1 VFKIARN
8 RRSDF
13 AAVIPNDP
21 DAEGGAPRADHRG
34 RNAIQREVAEP
45 GHDVQPQQ
53 HCVQFAAP
61 RLQPPIRDPV
71 GGAAAEH
78 NLAPFR
84 RLPLPRRIRPSINVG
99 RNPQRPQAVLLNPAL
114 IDQGPGSAR
123 AARVLATLRAAPPSW
138 ALALD
143 ESRIGAALFMERA
156 EITG

>member
-1 VFKIARN
+1 
-8 RRSDF
+8 
-13 AAVIPNDP
+13 
-21 DAEGGAPRADHRG
+21 
-34 RNAIQREVAEP
+34 
-45 GHDVQPQQ
+45 VQPQQ

-123 AARVLATLRAAPPSW
+123 AARVLATLRAAPHIL
-138 ALALD
+138 LAG
-143 ESRIGAALFMERA
+143 SRVAWPLWLRSRARVTTRPAVGAANAGRIPPLFGPA
-156 EITG
+156 P